1 MAKKIR
7 TIVGSP
13 LTPEMLFQLGV
24 TPDFSPDGKPF
35 NPAEEWTNRYKIW
48 TCHGYRESGNLD
60 VGFLQIQRG
69 SAGPDKRF
77 ELQIHQELQNQE
89 ETLNRV
95 VAKIDC
101 IEGDLSCP
109 VKWDYTSVFLDADGK
124 EDKSLTVNVKG
135 QSSDS
140 EIRWTRNGLLSKL
153 ACKGRPSCDWCV
165 YETVQRRANQF
176 TGNLTFDML
185 ESLERFK
192 PGQQLIDRGRVN
204 VKIGNSG
211 RRLHRF
217 DQIGTGVLPFEY
229 WVDETSRLCVIVS
242 MNKAYILDNQSAL
255 GLHDGQGENAQT
267 LRKGIK

>member
-1 MAKKIR
+1 MAKKNR

-13 LTPEMLFQLGV
+13 LTPEMLFQLGAI
-24 TPDFSPDGKPF
+24 PDLSSDQKPLKSDKK
-35 NPAEEWTNRYKIW
+35 WTNRYRIW

-60 VGFLQIQRG
+60 VGYLQIQRG
-69 SAGPDKRF
+69 VTGPDKRF
-77 ELQIHQELQNQE
+77 ELQVHQELKNE
-89 ETLNRV
+89 GGTFNRV

-101 IEGDLSCP
+101 TEGTLSCP
-109 VKWDYTSVFLDADGK
+109 VKWDYTSIFLDADGK
-124 EDKSLTVNVKG
+124 EDKSLTVNVEG

-153 ACKGRPSCDWCV
+153 ACKERPSCDWCV
-165 YETVQRRANQF
+165 YETVQRRAKQF

-217 DQIGTGVLPFEY
+217 DQIGTGILPFEY
-229 WVDETSRLCVIVS
+229 WVDESLRLCLMAS
-242 MNKAYILDNQSAL
+242 MNKVYILDTEN
-255 GLHDGQGENAQT
+255 GQREKTDTQ
-267 LRKGIK
+267 RKGIK

>member
-1 MAKKIR
+1 MAKNKR

-13 LTPEMLFQLGV
+13 LTPEMLFQLGEMPNFL
-24 TPDFSPDGKPF
+24 PDEKPF
-35 NPAEEWTNRYKIW
+35 DPTKEWTHRYRVW
-48 TCHGYRESGNLD
+48 ACHGYREFGNKD
-60 VGFLQIQRG
+60 VGFLRIQRG

-77 ELQIHQELQNQE
+77 ELSVYQEIQNQE
-89 ETLNRV
+89 DTLNRI

-101 IEGDLSCP
+101 IEGDLSYP

-124 EDKSLTVNVKG
+124 EDKSLTVNVEG

-176 TGNLTFDML
+176 TGNPTFDML

-211 RRLHRF
+211 RQLHRF
-217 DQIGTGVLPFEY
+217 DQIGTGILPFEY
-229 WVDETSRLCVIVS
+229 WVDESLRLCLMAS
-242 MNKAYILDNQSAL
+242 MNKVYILDTEN
-255 GLHDGQGENAQT
+255 GQRQKTGTQ
-267 LRKGIK
+267 RKGTK